1 MRTEAVLV
9 AMTLLSA
16 AAPALAGEDEGA
28 GAPLVVLDTD
38 FLVEIADDNG
48 DIIRHSS
55 TEVPLVPD
63 ASCFRWQIKVAP
75 VLRVVPIVELF
86 ELPAP
91 PGQWVGA
98 EDVADSPTRTSDNG
112 RIATTDI
119 IAPLNRGLIEHGWCI
134 AEGDPP
140 GRYRITVSEGGRL
153 LHRFQ
158 FTVK

>member
-1 MRTEAVLV
+1 MRIKILAAILLPMAAV
-9 AMTLLSA
+9 
-16 AAPALAGEDEGA
+16 PALAAEDQGMD
-28 GAPLVVLDTD
+28 APLTVLSTD
-38 FLVEIADDNG
+38 FIVEIADENG

-55 TEVPLVPD
+55 TQVPLVPE

-75 VLRVVPIVELF
+75 ALRVVPIVELF
-86 ELPAP
+86 ELPAS
-91 PGQWVGA
+91 PGQWTGA

-112 RIATTDI
+112 RVATTDI
-119 IAPLNRGLIEHGWCI
+119 MAPLNKGLIEHGWCI

-153 LHRFQ
+153 LHRFS

>member
-1 MRTEAVLV
+1 MRTEALFV
-9 AMTLLSA
+9 AMALLSA
-16 AAPALAGEDEGA
+16 AAPVRAGEDEGA
-28 GAPLVVLDTD
+28 GAPLTVLDTD
-38 FLVEIADDNG
+38 FIVEIADENG

-55 TEVPLVPD
+55 TRVPLVPD

-75 VLRVVPIVELF
+75 ALRVVPIVELF
-86 ELPAP
+86 ELPAA
-91 PGQWVGA
+91 PGQWTGV
-98 EDVADSPTRTSDNG
+98 EDMADSPTRTSDDG

-119 IAPLNRGLIEHGWCI
+119 MAPLNKGLIEHGWCI

>member
-1 MRTEAVLV
+1 MRIDALAAVL
-9 AMTLLSA
+9 LLTA
-16 AAPALAGEDEGA
+16 AVPAVPALAAEGA
-28 GAPLVVLDTD
+28 EAPLTVLGTD
-38 FLVEIADDNG
+38 FIVEIADENG

-55 TEVPLVPD
+55 TRVPLVPD
-63 ASCFRWQIKVAP
+63 ASCFRWQIRVAP
-75 VLRVVPIVELF
+75 ARRVIPIVELF

-91 PGQWVGA
+91 PGQWTGA
-98 EDVADSPTRTSDNG
+98 EDMADSPTRTSDNG

-119 IAPLNRGLIEHGWCI
+119 MAPLNKGLIEHGWCI